1 MKIKLYK
8 ATESDSV
15 IIAEFLK
22 KLAEFE
28 KLSDY
33 CNVAESQIL
42 DLMNEPNDL
51 NALIAEDNG
60 KAVGVMVYYF
70 YKIATFSGKRI
81 LYIEDI
87 FIEQAYRKCGIGQ
100 MMFEEIKAI
109 GKQLDCNRLE
119 WKCLDWNTSAQSFY
133 DKIGGILEK
142 DEWLTYTIKL

>member
-1 MKIKLYK
+1 MKITLYK
-8 ATESDSV
+8 ATESDSA
-15 IIAEFLK
+15 IIVEFLK

-28 KLSDY
+28 SLSEF
-33 CNVAESQIL
+33 CNVTESQVR
-42 DLMNEPNDL
+42 DLMNEPNGL
-51 NALIAEDNG
+51 NVLIAEDNG

-87 FIEQAYRKCGIGQ
+87 FIEQEYRKCGIGK

-133 DKIGGILEK
+133 DKIGGRLEK